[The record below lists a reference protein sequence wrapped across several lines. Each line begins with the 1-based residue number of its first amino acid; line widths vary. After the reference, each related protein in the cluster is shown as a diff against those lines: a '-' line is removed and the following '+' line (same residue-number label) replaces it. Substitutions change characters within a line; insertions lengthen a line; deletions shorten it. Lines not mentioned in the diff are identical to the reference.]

1 MKPHCNICSN
11 KTIGVC
17 KGFVSRTMS
26 IYSQKCLA
34 QEINFLIN
42 VYAENGHNITDLE
55 KVSSEYKNNI
65 FSIKEEEN
73 IDGIKND
80 KNDKIRMIKKDK
92 SVMGTETWRKV
103 SFENLT

>member
-1 MKPHCNICSN
+1 M
-11 KTIGVC
+11 GVC

-26 IYSQKCLA
+26 ICSQKCLA

-42 VYAENGHNITDLE
+42 VYAENGHNITVLE
-55 KVSSEYKNNI
+55 KVNSEYKNNI